1 VLRQPIDTHV
11 RTCHHTDAMRD
22 SLGRRRQPSQNKGLR
37 PLYPPLPKNLVSRSI
52 RIAMSHTAWAR
63 LEQQARNQSAKTQP
77 RAIGEILERAL
88 EPQPD
93 WQDWQIRKE
102 KQLLAS

>member
-1 VLRQPIDTHV
+1 
-11 RTCHHTDAMRD
+11 MRD

-37 PLYPPLPKNLVSRSI
+37 PLYPPLPSNLISRSI
-52 RIAMSHTAWAR
+52 RVAMSATAWRR
-63 LEQQARNQSAKTQP
+63 LENAAERGHTRP

-102 KQLLAS
+102 KQLLDRAS

>member
-1 VLRQPIDTHV
+1 
-11 RTCHHTDAMRD
+11 MRD
-22 SLGRRRQPSQNKGLR
+22 ALGRRRQPSQNKGLR
-37 PLYPPLPKNLVSRSI
+37 PLYPPLPRSLISRSI
-52 RIAMSHTAWAR
+52 RVAMTKTAWAR
-63 LEQQARNQSAKTQP
+63 LEQQAHNQRAKTQP

-88 EPQPD
+88 QPQPD